1 MLPDGVRGCCL
12 PSYYHGTGS
21 YYTDAEDG
29 RDAGAGRRAR
39 LDETKSKDEA
49 ALARL
54 KGWDELAIG
63 EVDADYA
70 MYRGHRVLG
79 SSFPYVRFKPKIAR
93 ARAEACA
100 AYAAA
105 ADEVAEAEPEAWAAL
120 TSDAR
125 YASTGRRKGAEGT
138 VQTVD
143 DGASGAERALR
154 ALYDGALGAPARSS
168 SSRARRRGRRVARR
182 RRRGRG
188 RVERQTGRQRAAQ
201 GARGGRVSRT

>member
-1 MLPDGVRGCCL
+1 MPAPARPSAPGPSSRGGRAGKAAAQPRDAESTAGAPPRDAGATREPLDARAAPPREFIARMRARGTCFPDGVRGCYL
-12 PSYYHGTGS
+12 PSYYHGNTTGS

-54 KGWDELAIG
+54 NGWDELAIG

-70 MYRGHRVLG
+70 LYRGHRVLG

-105 ADEVAEAEPEAWAAL
+105 ADEVAGAEPEAWAAL

-125 YASTGRRKGAEGT
+125 YASTGRRKGAEL
-138 VQTVD
+138 
-143 DGASGAERALR
+143 SLIHI
-154 ALYDGALGAPARSS
+154 
-168 SSRARRRGRRVARR
+168 
-182 RRRGRG
+182 
-188 RVERQTGRQRAAQ
+188 
-201 GARGGRVSRT
+201 